1 MKYFTIILFLFVKA
15 STFAQTGIGTT
26 TPDPSAQLEVSS
38 TSKGFLPPRMTTE
51 QRDNISNP
59 ATGLIIY
66 NTTTNILEYKIAS
79 GWVSLIS
86 NPDGVNAGEMQYWDG
101 SAWVVIPSSTNDGAI
116 LTVVDGIPTWV
127 DGTATA
133 PSELIIS
140 NAVGGDAKA
149 TVTFTAPASIG
160 GTAIAGYTV
169 ISSPGGITATG
180 VSSPITIQGLTNGT
194 AYTFTVTATST
205 ASSASNPVT
214 PAGAPDAPT
223 IGTATGGETQARVT
237 FTAPANNGFAAIT
250 GYTVTSFPGGITKT
264 GASSPITITG
274 LTNGTPYTFTVT
286 ATNSIGT
293 GAASA
298 ASNSV
303 TPATV
308 PSVTNLT
315 TGKIWMDRNLG
326 ATQVAASSTD
336 AASYG
341 DLYQWG
347 RGADGHQLRSSGTT
361 TVYSSST
368 SPGNTFITVSNNWYT
383 GTDRDNLWQGVNG
396 INNPCPS
403 GYRLPTEAEWQAE
416 RATWG
421 SNDAAGA
428 FASPLKLPMAGYRL
442 YSDGSLRNFG
452 VEGNYWSST
461 VSSSYSRRLYLSS
474 SPAYVGSS
482 LRVLGFAV
490 RCLKD

>member
-1 MKYFTIILFLFVKA
+1 MKHLIIILVFLLPI

-38 TSKGFLPPRMTTE
+38 TTKGFLPPRMTTE

-127 DGTATA
+127 AGSGA
-133 PSELIIS
+133 PTIS
-140 NAVGGDAKA
+140 NAVGGDTEA
-149 TVTFTAPASIG
+149 TVTFTAPASTG

-169 ISSPGGITATG
+169 TSSPGGITATG

-194 AYTFTVTATST
+194 AYTFTVTATIT
-205 ASSASNPVT
+205 PSSASNPVT
-214 PAGAPDAPT
+214 PANEPDAPT
-223 IGTATGGETQARVT
+223 IGTATGGDTQATVT
-237 FTAPANNGFAAIT
+237 FTPPASDGFAAIT

-274 LTNGTPYTFTVT
+274 LTNSTPYTFTVT

-361 TVYSSST
+361 TVQSSST
-368 SPGNTFITVSNNWYT
+368 SPGNTFIAVSNNWYT
-383 GTDRDNLWQGVNG
+383 GTDPDNLWEGVNG

-428 FASPLKLPMAGYRL
+428 FASPLKLPLAGLRNF
-442 YSDGSLRNFG
+442 SDGSLYFVGTFG
-452 VEGNYWSST
+452 LYWSSS
-461 VSSSYSRRLYLSS
+461 VSSSFSRNLDFSS
-474 SPAYVGSS
+474 SSAFISDSFRAFG
-482 LRVLGFAV
+482 RAV

>member
-127 DGTATA
+127 ATA

-140 NAVGGDAKA
+140 NAVGGDTEA
-149 TVTFTAPASIG
+149 TVTFTAPASTG

-169 ISSPGGITATG
+169 TSSPGGITATG

-223 IGTATGGETQARVT
+223 IGTATGGDTQATVT

-250 GYTVTSFPGGITKT
+250 GYTVTSTPGNITAT

-286 ATNSIGT
+286 ATNSVGT

-361 TVYSSST
+361 TVQSSST

-383 GTDRDNLWQGVNG
+383 GTDPDNLWQGVNG
-396 INNPCPS
+396 INNPCPF

-428 FASPLKLPMAGYRL
+428 FASPLKLPEAGYRL
-442 YSDGSLRNFG
+442 FSNGSVVIG
-452 VEGNYWSST
+452 TDGNYWSST
-461 VSSSYSRRLYLSS
+461 VSSSNSRRLYLSS
-474 SPAYVGSS
+474 YSPAYVGSS
-482 LRVLGFAV
+482 LRAFGFSV

>member
-127 DGTATA
+127 ATA

-140 NAVGGDAKA
+140 NAVGGDTEA
-149 TVTFTAPASIG
+149 TVTFTAPASTG

-169 ISSPGGITATG
+169 TSSPGGITATG

-214 PAGAPDAPT
+214 PASAPDAPT
-223 IGTATGGETQARVT
+223 IGTATGGDTQATVT

-286 ATNSIGT
+286 ATNSVGT

-361 TVYSSST
+361 TVQSSST
-368 SPGNTFITVSNNWYT
+368 SPGNTFIRVSNNWYT
-383 GTDRDNLWQGVNG
+383 GTDPDNLWQGVNG

-421 SNDAAGA
+421 STDAAGA
-428 FASPLKLPMAGYRL
+428 FASPLKLPLAGIR
-442 YSDGSLRNFG
+442 SGSFGSLFSAGEFG
-452 VEGNYWSST
+452 YYWSDT
-461 VSSSYSRRLYLSS
+461 VSSSNSRRLYLSS
-474 SPAYVGSS
+474 YSPAYVGSS
-482 LRVLGFAV
+482 LRAFGFSV

>member
-1 MKYFTIILFLFVKA
+1 
-15 STFAQTGIGTT
+15 
-26 TPDPSAQLEVSS
+26 
-38 TSKGFLPPRMTTE
+38 
-51 QRDNISNP
+51 
-59 ATGLIIY
+59 IY
-66 NTTTNILEYKIAS
+66 NTTANTLEYKIAS

-140 NAVGGDAKA
+140 NAVGGDTEA

-169 ISSPGGITATG
+169 TSSPGGITATG

-214 PAGAPDAPT
+214 FVRAPDAPT
-223 IGTATGGETQARVT
+223 IGTATGGDTQATVT
-237 FTAPANNGFAAIT
+237 FTAPANNGGAAIT

-264 GASSPITITG
+264 GASSSITITG

-286 ATNSIGT
+286 ATNSVGT
-293 GAASA
+293 AASA

-361 TVYSSST
+361 TVQSSST
-368 SPGNTFITVSNNWYT
+368 SPGNTFITVSDNWYT
-383 GTDRDNLWQGVNG
+383 GTDPDNLWQGVNG

-403 GYRLPTEAEWQAE
+403 GYRLPTNAEWDAE

-428 FASPLKLPMAGYRL
+428 LASPLKLPLAGNR
-442 YSDGSLRNFG
+442 YSSYGSLYNVGTIGF
-452 VEGNYWSST
+452 YWSST
-461 VSSSYSRRLYLSS
+461 VSSAYSRNLYLDSS
-474 SPAYVGSS
+474 NAYIFTNY
-482 LRVLGFAV
+482 RAYGFAV